1 MVGHIISKVCENRG
15 IISIMSFRNTQAAY
29 VNLVRAFVVV
39 AVIGAALLIY
49 TSLQDD
55 PSNLAFSLIAF
66 VISVAALVMTT
77 LQSLSIARQVRI
89 TEKAARLVHE
99 TSEKLELLVG
109 EDRILEKEIR
119 QDIKLDHEII
129 AVLEE
134 FGIGENEEERLRVA
148 KHITTRVSNHKSN

>member
-1 MVGHIISKVCENRG
+1 MSYKDYRSFYILLVKIFVIVSIVGV
-15 IISIMSFRNTQAAY
+15 AA
-29 VNLVRAFVVV
+29 
-39 AVIGAALLIY
+39 LIY
-49 TSLQDD
+49 TSLRGDS
-55 PSNLAFSLIAF
+55 SNLAFSLIAF

-99 TSEKLELLVG
+99 TGEKLELLVG

>member
-1 MVGHIISKVCENRG
+1 
-15 IISIMSFRNTQAAY
+15 MSFRNTQTIY
-29 VNLVRAFVVV
+29 INLVRAFVII

-55 PSNLAFSLIAF
+55 SSNLAFSLIAF

-89 TEKAARLVHE
+89 TEKAARIVE
-99 TSEKLELLVG
+99 ATSEELGYLLK
-109 EDRILEKEIR
+109 EDRKLEKEIR
-119 QDIKLDHEII
+119 QDIVLDHEII

-134 FGIGENEEERLRVA
+134 FGIGDNEDDRRSVAQRISKRVT
-148 KHITTRVSNHKSN
+148 K

>member
-1 MVGHIISKVCENRG
+1 MG
-15 IISIMSFRNTQAAY
+15 IKNTQTFY
-29 VNLVRAFVVV
+29 INLVRVFVIIAVV
-39 AVIGAALLIY
+39 GVAILIY

-99 TSEKLELLVG
+99 TSKELKYLVT
-109 EDRILEKEIR
+109 EDRKLEKEIR
-119 QDIKLDHEII
+119 QDIVLDREII

-134 FGIGENEEERLRVA
+134 FGIGESEEERRKVA
-148 KHITTRVSNHKSN
+148 TRITKKVGR

>member
-1 MVGHIISKVCENRG
+1 
-15 IISIMSFRNTQAAY
+15 MSFRDTQSIY
-29 VNLVRAFVVV
+29 INLVRIFVIV

-77 LQSLSIARQVRI
+77 LQSLSIARQVKI

-99 TSEKLELLVG
+99 TSEELKYLVK
-109 EDRILEKEIR
+109 EDRKLEKEIR
-119 QDIKLDHEII
+119 QDIVLDHEII

-134 FGIGENEEERLRVA
+134 FGVGESEEDRRKVASRIAKRVG
-148 KHITTRVSNHKSN
+148 K

>member
-1 MVGHIISKVCENRG
+1 M
-15 IISIMSFRNTQAAY
+15 SIKNTQSFY
-29 VNLVRAFVVV
+29 INLVRVFVIV
-39 AVIGAALLIY
+39 AVIGAAILIY

-89 TEKAARLVHE
+89 TEKAARLVQE
-99 TSEKLELLVG
+99 TSKELKYLVQEDRKLES
-109 EDRILEKEIR
+109 EIR

-134 FGIGENEEERLRVA
+134 FGVGEDEDERRKVAARITKRVG
-148 KHITTRVSNHKSN
+148 R

>member
-1 MVGHIISKVCENRG
+1 MSYKDYRSFYILLVKIFIIVSVVGV
-15 IISIMSFRNTQAAY
+15 AA
-29 VNLVRAFVVV
+29 
-39 AVIGAALLIY
+39 LIY

-55 PSNLAFSLIAF
+55 PSHLAFSLIAF

-77 LQSLSIARQVRI
+77 LQSLSIAHQVRI

-99 TSEKLELLVG
+99 TGEKLELLVG
-109 EDRILEKEIR
+109 EDRKLEKEIR

-148 KHITTRVSNHKSN
+148 KHITTRVSSNK

>member
-1 MVGHIISKVCENRG
+1 M
-15 IISIMSFRNTQAAY
+15 SIKNTQSFY
-29 VNLVRAFVVV
+29 INLVRIFIVV
-39 AVIGAALLIY
+39 AVIGVAILIY

-89 TEKAARLVHE
+89 TEKAARLVQE
-99 TSEKLELLVG
+99 TSGELKYLVKEDRKLEH
-109 EDRILEKEIR
+109 DIR

-134 FGIGENEEERLRVA
+134 FGIGENEDERRKVA
-148 KHITTRVSNHKSN
+148 TRITKKLGR

>member
-1 MVGHIISKVCENRG
+1 M
-15 IISIMSFRNTQAAY
+15 SIKSTQSFY
-29 VNLVRAFVVV
+29 LNLVRVFVVV
-39 AVIGAALLIY
+39 AVIGAAILIY

-99 TSEKLELLVG
+99 TGEKLQYLVK
-109 EDRILEKEIR
+109 EDRKLEKEIR
-119 QDIKLDHEII
+119 QDIQLDHEII

-134 FGIGENEEERLRVA
+134 FGIGEDENERRKVAERIA
-148 KHITTRVSNHKSN
+148 KKLGK

>member
-1 MVGHIISKVCENRG
+1 MG
-15 IISIMSFRNTQAAY
+15 IKNTQSFY
-29 VNLVRAFVVV
+29 INFVRVFVVIS
-39 AVIGAALLIY
+39 VIGMGILIY

-99 TSEKLELLVG
+99 TSEELKALVK
-109 EDRILEKEIR
+109 EDRKLEKEIR
-119 QDIKLDHEII
+119 QDIVLDHEII

-134 FGIGENEEERLRVA
+134 FGIGESEDDRRKVA
-148 KHITTRVSNHKSN
+148 SRITKKVTH

>member
-1 MVGHIISKVCENRG
+1 M
-15 IISIMSFRNTQAAY
+15 MSMKNTQSFY
-29 VNLVRAFVVV
+29 INLVRVFVIV
-39 AVIGAALLIY
+39 AVIGAAILIY

-89 TEKAARLVHE
+89 TEKAARLVNE
-99 TSEKLELLVG
+99 TSKELKYLVKEDRKLEQ
-109 EDRILEKEIR
+109 EIR

-134 FGIGENEEERLRVA
+134 FGVGEDEDERRKVAARITKRVG
-148 KHITTRVSNHKSN
+148 R